1 MKYLFYAANL
11 IFGLYFFL
19 FALSHLLI
27 LIRPDAVRY
36 FIFQNSINWPRDLT
50 NPTVFG
56 LHNVHNFYLDV
67 SPSVRIGIWHYIPIP
82 VEYSFVRHGKRNLKE
97 HFDAYFKTLENRP
110 IVIYSHGNDRDRSTQ
125 GRVQIC
131 QNLSNLG
138 YHVFAVDYR
147 GYGDSTGVP
156 SETGAVE
163 DIITLHNFIRSY
175 QSTARIYLWG
185 HSLGTGVSTHAA
197 KVLSE
202 FKSPPEGLILEAPF
216 RNIIQAAR
224 EYIIAPL
231 FYNNN
236 WIIERSEAAVK
247 EIGILFNNEEK

>member
-1 MKYLFYAANL
+1 MENVISKSTLTPTLRPWKIDQLLSTLTEMTVIDRLKVECRYA
-11 IFGLYFFL
+11 
-19 FALSHLLI
+19 
-27 LIRPDAVRY
+27 
-36 FIFQNSINWPRDLT
+36 
-50 NPTVFG
+50 
-56 LHNVHNFYLDV
+56 
-67 SPSVRIGIWHYIPIP
+67 
-82 VEYSFVRHGKRNLKE
+82 
-97 HFDAYFKTLENRP
+97 
-110 IVIYSHGNDRDRSTQ
+110 
-125 GRVQIC
+125 
-131 QNLSNLG
+131 
-138 YHVFAVDYR
+138 R